1 MVPDWKGEAG
11 AGKCQ
16 CRNSNSGSGETRSL
30 CEDADY
36 KPPADDPCFH
46 GDDTVALEAGGVR
59 KISEVQVGDRILSA
73 DRSGGLSYSDVVF
86 VPHAPNGRPSAFLE
100 LRLASGKTV
109 RPTPRHLPKL
119 CGDDGA
125 FATAASLD
133 PGACLL
139 TADGEDVLVSKRPF
153 EAHGAYTAGLR
164 DAGAHRRFGRGGL
177 AVCVRPLGAA
187 PLLPGA
193 PLAVLGLPRAAPQP
207 GGTPRERVRRRVG
220 HGHGSRERARRRQD
234 RRGHGAPAPSTLT
247 LSSRGSPRCAAQSD
261 SPCLAKRGGVARP
274 Y

>member
-1 MVPDWKGEAG
+1 MDDPSCRTACEKAEGGKFVVPDWKGEAG

-100 LRLASGKTV
+100 LTLASGKTV
-109 RPTPRHLPKL
+109 RPTPRHLLKL

-125 FATAASLD
+125 LATAASLD

-139 TADGEDVLVSKRPF
+139 TADGADVLVSKRPF
-153 EAHGAYTAGLR
+153 EAHGAYTAVAMQELIVVSGVVASPFAYVHWAPHLYYQ
-164 DAGAHRRFGRGGL
+164 AHRWLYSAFPALLHSPAVHRANEYVGEWAMIMGRANEFVGDKT
-177 AVCVRPLGAA
+177 VAA
-187 PLLPGA
+187 MALLLPA
-193 PLAVLGLPRAAPQP
+193 
-207 GGTPRERVRRRVG
+207 
-220 HGHGSRERARRRQD
+220 
-234 RRGHGAPAPSTLT
+234 
-247 LSSRGSPRCAAQSD
+247 LS
-261 SPCLAKRGGVARP
+261 L
-274 Y
+274 